1 MEKIDDKNG
10 KASELNWLQRI
21 KSYFKRL
28 VQRTE
33 TEPET
38 DDEELYNRNY
48 DRIGEWRFTEVKLQ
62 SKQGIMNEITEDG
75 KALRKTGFEDGVL
88 GLHISSMQKITER
101 IATLWQS
108 FIESQFK
115 QKLAEA
121 EVRCADA
128 QLNYDVQL
136 QTCQS
141 LIKYKRVSDTHYN
154 LHSKEYSIWLG
165 IFYLLVAIVLVMA
178 DFPLSMQM
186 VTEGFIID
194 DGGESYLLATGIALM
209 TVYIKIMYDQY
220 FGNSLQNNM
229 LNRRSENILG
239 EGNVATERELK
250 HSRRIKAVQLAVK
263 LLILFA
269 LLSTIIV
276 LGRFRFEFL
285 KIKPTTEISEEVR
298 TIISGSGKAEWSFI
312 LITLILPL
320 IGGVCASIGLSKI
333 RNVKQRRRIE
343 RRLKKSLLKKE
354 IALKVLVETKGQ
366 MTECSSHLSWASKEG
381 DFITHHANY
390 FFECYLHGYD
400 RGLQESISENLY
412 EAAVDI
418 LKKTVG
424 RRSYD
429 LQTLKSV

>member
-1 MEKIDDKNG
+1 MEHLDYNNETVP
-10 KASELNWLQRI
+10 ELNWFQRV
-21 KSYFKRL
+21 KAYFKRL

-38 DDEELYNRNY
+38 DEEDAYNQNY
-48 DRIGEWRFTEVKLQ
+48 ERIGVWHFTEVKLQ
-62 SKQGIMNEITEDG
+62 NKQGIMNEITEDG
-75 KALRKTGFEDGVL
+75 KALHKIGFQDGSL
-88 GLHISSMQKITER
+88 GVHTSSMKNITER

-108 FIESQFK
+108 FIESQFR

-121 EVRCADA
+121 EVRCSDA
-128 QLNYDVQL
+128 QLNYDHQVQ
-136 QTCQS
+136 TYES
-141 LIKYKRVSDTHYN
+141 LNKYKRVSDTHYN
-154 LHSKEYSIWLG
+154 LHPKEYSFG
-165 IFYLLVAIVLVMA
+165 MGMTYLLIALVLVIA
-178 DFPLSMQM
+178 DFPLSRQM

-194 DGGESYLLATGIALM
+194 DGSESTILAVGLALM

-239 EGNVATERELK
+239 EGNLATEKELK
-250 HSRRIKAVQLAVK
+250 HSRRIKATQLAVK
-263 LLILFA
+263 LVVLFA
-269 LLSTIIV
+269 LLATIVV

-285 KIKPTTEISEEVR
+285 KIKPTTEISPEVKN
-298 TIISGSGKAEWSFI
+298 IISNSGKAEWSFI

-343 RRLKKSLLKKE
+343 RRLRKGLVKKE
-354 IALKVLVETKGQ
+354 KALNVLMEAKGH
-366 MTECSSHLSWASKEG
+366 MTACSNHLAWASKDG
-381 DFITHHANY
+381 DFIHNYANY

-400 RGLQESISENLY
+400 RGMQESISENLF
-412 EAAVDI
+412 EAAVGMR
-418 LKKTVG
+418 KKMVG

-429 LQTLKSV
+429 LQR